1 MPLYYLY
8 IRQGEN
14 MKSWSLFVVTL
25 GTILIVAYPISHSM
39 GNLYFG
45 GGLVGLGAIGVF
57 LGRK

>member
-1 MPLYYLY
+1 
-8 IRQGEN
+8 

-25 GTILIVAYPISHSM
+25 GTILIVTYPITHSM

-45 GGLVGLGAIGVF
+45 GGLVGFGAIGLF